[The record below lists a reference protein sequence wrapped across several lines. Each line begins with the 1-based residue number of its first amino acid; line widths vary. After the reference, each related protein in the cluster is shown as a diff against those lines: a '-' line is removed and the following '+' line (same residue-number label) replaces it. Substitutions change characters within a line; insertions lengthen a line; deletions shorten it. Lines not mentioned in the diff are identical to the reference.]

1 MALGMAMG
9 MAMEPAAV
17 VRSAWDA
24 YAAGDVDRALQFFS
38 HDAVWH
44 VVPDQPGPVSFRGH
58 DELRLLFDSS
68 ARFSV
73 HHMDITEI
81 SDMGDFVLAHGV
93 VYAEEDGR
101 TMIDRVTVWR
111 CRVEGDTIASVDAEA
126 VPSAA
131 VWGERRRS
139 ALDG

>member
-1 MALGMAMG
+1 MARGMAMG
-9 MAMEPAAV
+9 IAMEPATV
-17 VRSAWDA
+17 VRRAWDA
-24 YAAGDVDRALQFFS
+24 YAAGDAEEALRFFS
-38 HDAVWH
+38 PDAVWH
-44 VVPDQPGPVSFRGH
+44 VVPDHPGPVSFRGH
-58 DELRLLFDSS
+58 DELRLLFGAS

-93 VYAEEDGR
+93 VYAEDNGR
-101 TMIDRVTVWR
+101 TIIDRVTVWR
-111 CRVEGDTIASVDAEA
+111 CRVEGDRITSVDAEA

-139 ALDG
+139 SFDG

>member
-9 MAMEPAAV
+9 MTMEPTAV

-38 HDAVWH
+38 LDAVWH

-58 DELRLLFDSS
+58 DELRLLFGSS

-101 TMIDRVTVWR
+101 PMIDRVTVWR

>member
-9 MAMEPAAV
+9 IGMEPAAV

-24 YAAGDVDRALQFFS
+24 YAAGDVDGALRFFS
-38 HDAVWH
+38 PDAVWH
-44 VVPDQPGPVSFRGH
+44 VVPDQPGPASFRGH
-58 DELRLLFDSS
+58 DELRLLFTAS

-81 SDMGDFVLAHGV
+81 SDMGDFVLAHGL

-111 CRVEGDTIASVDAEA
+111 CRVEGDTISSVDAEA
-126 VPSAA
+126 VPSPA